1 MKLECKRADNYVSVF
16 FSIKIPFVKKTFRHH
31 TILYNSPDAWVHG
44 YSSRTEQGQYVL
56 FHDYDNLDLKSIMQ
70 ELRFLQKKYKLSAYY
85 IFKLDREN
93 SFHAVC
99 LDTFPISKCY
109 EIQKA
114 TSCDLA
120 FIHSIKNLQTKEWIL
135 RIGGKGSRNP
145 PKFYM
150 SIPSRNKK
158 EHEKSSAHKDFLIKM
173 FGVPKEFFKGKRWDK
188 CKNLA
193 LVDYNTA
200 NRVVKKEVI

>member
-44 YSSRTEQGQYVL
+44 YSSRTEQGKYVL
-56 FHDYDNLDLKSIMQ
+56 FHDYDNLDLKSITQ

-135 RIGGKGSRNP
+135 RIGKKGSRQM
-145 PKFYM
+145 PKFYCAL
-150 SIPSRNKK
+150 PSKNDL
-158 EHEKSSAHKDFLIKM
+158 HVKSTAHKEFLEKFFQI
-173 FGVPKEFFKGKRWDK
+173 PKEFFKGRKWDK
-188 CKNLA
+188 CKTLA
-193 LVDYNTA
+193 LTDYNTA
-200 NRVVKKEVI
+200 NRIK

>member
-16 FSIKIPFVKKTFRHH
+16 LSVKIPFVNKTFRHH

-44 YSSRTEQGQYVL
+44 YSSRTEQGKYVL
-56 FHDYDNLDLKSIMQ
+56 FHDYDNLDLNSIAQ

-85 IFKLDREN
+85 VFKLDREN

-109 EIQKA
+109 EIQKS

-135 RIGGKGSRNP
+135 RIGKKGSRNM
-145 PKFYM
+145 PKFYCEL
-150 SIPSRNKK
+150 PSKNDLHVKSTGHK
-158 EHEKSSAHKDFLIKM
+158 EFLEKFFFL
-173 FGVPKEFFKGKRWDK
+173 PKEFFKGRKWDG
-188 CKNLA
+188 CKA
-193 LVDYNTA
+193 LSMVNYNTA
-200 NRVVKKEVI
+200 NRIK